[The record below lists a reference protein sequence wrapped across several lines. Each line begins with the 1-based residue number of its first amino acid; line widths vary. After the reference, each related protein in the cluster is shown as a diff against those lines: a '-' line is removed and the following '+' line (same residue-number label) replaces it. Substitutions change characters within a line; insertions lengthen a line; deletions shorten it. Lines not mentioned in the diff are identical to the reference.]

1 MHEHEFPNI
10 VTLLADKFKDSD
22 FSRYLYLWENVIFSV
37 IVVLIISVTAYFASR
52 KIKMVP
58 GRLQNAAEVL
68 VGGLD
73 EFVCGILGDKGR
85 KFLPFIGTLFIYI
98 LCMNLIGLIPFMKS
112 STANWSTTMALAL
125 CVFAYVQYT
134 AFKELGVRGYLSH
147 LSGNLKGGLAY
158 SVILPLMMLVL
169 HILTELIRPITLS
182 LRLRSNVWGDDMLLT
197 VLAGFGIKGIPLL
210 LFSTVLTII
219 GAIVQAAVFCLL
231 TTIYFALI
239 LNHEEEHK
247 EVSNGF

>member
-1 MHEHEFPNI
+1 MVKGEALNI
-10 VTLLADKFKDSD
+10 VTFLAGQFQGSN
-22 FSRYLYLWENVIFSV
+22 FYRYFYLWENVIFSL
-37 IVVLIISVTAYFASR
+37 IVVFIISITAYFASR

-58 GRLQNAAEVL
+58 GRLQNAAEIL

-85 KFLPFIGTLFIYI
+85 KYLPFIGALFIYI

-125 CVFAYVQYT
+125 CVFIYVQYA

-147 LSGNLKGGLAY
+147 LSGNLKGGLVY

-169 HILTELIRPITLS
+169 HVLTELIRPITLS
-182 LRLRSNVWGDDMLLT
+182 LRLRSNVWGDDVLLA

-210 LFSTVLTII
+210 IFSTILAII
-219 GAIVQAAVFCLL
+219 SSIVQAAVFCLL

-239 LNHEEEHK
+239 VNHEEETPEH
-247 EVSNGF
+247 V